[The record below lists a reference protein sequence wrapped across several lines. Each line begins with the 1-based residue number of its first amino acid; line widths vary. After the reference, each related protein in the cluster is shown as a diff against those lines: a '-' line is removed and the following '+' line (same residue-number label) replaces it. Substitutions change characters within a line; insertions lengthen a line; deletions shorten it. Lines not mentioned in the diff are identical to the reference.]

1 VSNDTVDPINNTD
14 LAALINALR
23 AEVRGLASRVAT
35 LEQGHGGGAAAAAN
49 AGPAAMSAA
58 MSATTPAATSTTTT
72 AAPPATAPAAP
83 PAKQPEATEDDL
95 LVIAAAVAAYLG
107 VRARIRQVRLIQS
120 TAWAQVGRA
129 TVHASHRV
137 H

>member
-1 VSNDTVDPINNTD
+1 VKAHTVNPNEDTE
-14 LAALINALR
+14 LAALMRELR
-23 AEVRGLASRVAT
+23 AEVRTLADRVAA
-35 LEQGHGGGAAAAAN
+35 LERHAGAVVAAAA
-49 AGPAAMSAA
+49 
-58 MSATTPAATSTTTT
+58 TPAAVAAPAGTATAA
-72 AAPPATAPAAP
+72 AAPPAR
-83 PAKQPEATEDDL
+83 PEPTEEDL
-95 LVIAAAVAAYLG
+95 LVIAAAVAAFLG

>member
-1 VSNDTVDPINNTD
+1 MDKTPAPDVAALVAELRDEVRSLAAR
-14 LAALINALR
+14 LAALEAR
-23 AEVRGLASRVAT
+23 AGV
-35 LEQGHGGGAAAAAN
+35 GAAATP
-49 AGPAAMSAA
+49 PA
-58 MSATTPAATSTTTT
+58 
-72 AAPPATAPAAP
+72 PATAPASAS
-83 PAKQPEATEDDL
+83 PAEASEDDL
-95 LVIAAAVAAYLG
+95 LVIAAAVAAFLG

>member
-1 VSNDTVDPINNTD
+1 MKSIDNTELAD
-14 LAALINALR
+14 LIQELR
-23 AEVRGLASRVAT
+23 AEVRTLAERVAA
-35 LEQGHGGGAAAAAN
+35 LERHAGAVVATAATAATAAAPAATAVTAAPAGGGTAAAA
-49 AGPAAMSAA
+49 
-58 MSATTPAATSTTTT
+58 
-72 AAPPATAPAAP
+72 PPVR
-83 PAKQPEATEDDL
+83 PEPTEEDL
-95 LVIAAAVAAYLG
+95 LVIAAAVAAFLG

>member
-1 VSNDTVDPINNTD
+1 MKSIDNTELAD
-14 LAALINALR
+14 LMQELR
-23 AEVRGLASRVAT
+23 AEVRTLAERVAA
-35 LEQGHGGGAAAAAN
+35 LERHAGAVVATAAATAAAPAATAVTAAPAGGATAAAA
-49 AGPAAMSAA
+49 
-58 MSATTPAATSTTTT
+58 
-72 AAPPATAPAAP
+72 PPVR
-83 PAKQPEATEDDL
+83 PEPTEEDL
-95 LVIAAAVAAYLG
+95 LVIAAAVAAFLG

>member
-1 VSNDTVDPINNTD
+1 MNPVEETE
-14 LAALINALR
+14 LAALMQALR
-23 AEVRGLASRVAT
+23 AEVRNLADRVAA
-35 LEQGHGGGAAAAAN
+35 LERHAGAVVAAAA
-49 AGPAAMSAA
+49 
-58 MSATTPAATSTTTT
+58 TPAATAGTAVT
-72 AAPPATAPAAP
+72 AAPEGSFTSAAAP
-83 PAKQPEATEDDL
+83 SVRPEPTEEDL
-95 LVIAAAVAAYLG
+95 LVIAAAVAAFLG

>member
-1 VSNDTVDPINNTD
+1 MKNDAVDPTPAPD
-14 LAALINALR
+14 LAELVAELRDEVRSLAARLAALEAR
-23 AEVRGLASRVAT
+23 AG
-35 LEQGHGGGAAAAAN
+35 QAAA
-49 AGPAAMSAA
+49 
-58 MSATTPAATSTTTT
+58 ATTPA
-72 AAPPATAPAAP
+72 PASVPANTV
-83 PAKQPEATEDDL
+83 PAEPGEDDL
-95 LVIAAAVAAYLG
+95 LVIAAAVAAFLG

>member
-1 VSNDTVDPINNTD
+1 VNELTPLE
-14 LAALINALR
+14 LAALVTKLR
-23 AEVRGLASRVAT
+23 AEVRDLTERVAL
-35 LEQGHGGGAAAAAN
+35 LEQH
-49 AGPAAMSAA
+49 
-58 MSATTPAATSTTTT
+58 T
-72 AAPPATAPAAP
+72 AAPATVAAPSPAVPAASP
-83 PAKQPEATEDDL
+83 SEASEDDL
-95 LVIAAAVAAYLG
+95 LVLAAAVAAFLG